1 MNKEE
6 QKKLLTEIM
15 EADAKDGLYH
25 IVDTNKMVR
34 AVEWL
39 FTQLYEKFEMKGD
52 GEKMNEILN
61 KAIEMEKEHIIN
73 AYESGWVNGDLK
85 KSPRFGEDYYNANFN
100 NQTNQ

>member
-1 MNKEE
+1 MNKKE
-6 QKKLLTEIM
+6 QTN
-15 EADAKDGLYH
+15 H
-25 IVDTNKMVR
+25 IGEPNKMVR

-39 FTQLYEKFEMKGD
+39 FTQLYEKFKMKGD